1 MGDRIDRTWGRALGP
16 WRDKVMRPSL
26 EFVWPG
32 DLAPDQ
38 TQKPPAGIGHN
49 GGPPLVDSYVKFMW
63 KRAHAAAWKT
73 PPRDIALFRLKRAQ
87 AAGVDYRTYMLTLLD
102 TGRHMQAG
110 DVPAGEAR
118 SVERASVE
126 HETRADRAGHDPG
139 EDACERRNDG
149 RGEEA

>member
-26 EFVWPG
+26 EFVWPDG
-32 DLAPDQ
+32 LAPA
-38 TQKPPAGIGHN
+38 PPAGIGHN
-49 GGPPLVDSYVKFMW
+49 GGPPLVDTYVRYMW

-110 DVPAGEAR
+110 DAR
-118 SVERASVE
+118 CPSGGSLEVEVR
-126 HETRADRAGHDPG
+126 PG
-139 EDACERRNDG
+139 EGGNGAGQQPGERGNRS
-149 RGEEA
+149 